1 LKGILTSSGDGYLF
15 KRFLGISCDC
25 YNLRNNKKLNE
36 SLPELIFSSLLPAA
50 NFQTLKT
57 YEICHLKQK
66 YCPIYTNLPRILPV
80 INEFDTV
87 LVNVQNKLTTIGH

>member
-1 LKGILTSSGDGYLF
+1 M
-15 KRFLGISCDC
+15 GISSNVSLE
-25 YNLRNNKKLNE
+25 YLVTVIILENNKKLNE

-50 NFQTLKT
+50 NFQTLKI

-66 YCPIYTNLPRILPV
+66 YYNLLRILPV

>member
-1 LKGILTSSGDGYLF
+1 M
-15 KRFLGISCDC
+15 GISSNVSLE
-25 YNLRNNKKLNE
+25 YLVTVIILENNKKLNE

-66 YCPIYTNLPRILPV
+66 YCPKYYNLPRILPV

>member
-1 LKGILTSSGDGYLF
+1 M
-15 KRFLGISCDC
+15 GISSNVSLE
-25 YNLRNNKKLNE
+25 YLVTVIILENNKKLNE

-87 LVNVQNKLTTIGH
+87 LVIVQNKLTTIGH